1 MRVHKVDKERIYFI
15 MDSGAY
21 GSILRV
27 DITKLC
33 LVNNWMDEGKIDP
46 RVGLCLSE
54 PALSIASA
62 EIEMFEEQE

>member
-21 GSILRV
+21 GSILRE

-33 LVNNWMDEGKIDP
+33 LVNTWMDEGKIDP
-46 RVGLCLSE
+46 RVGLCLSG

>member
-21 GSILRV
+21 GSILRE

-33 LVNNWMDEGKIDP
+33 LVNTWIGKGKIDP
-46 RVGLCLSE
+46 RMGLCLSE
-54 PALSIASA
+54 PALSIANA

>member
-21 GSILRV
+21 GSILCE

-33 LVNNWMDEGKIDP
+33 LVNTWIGEGKIDP
-46 RVGLCLSE
+46 RAGLCLSE
-54 PALSIASA
+54 PALSIANA